1 MRKLTALFLGA
12 MLVIAATFPASAQD
26 APGAR
31 ISVSSVQ
38 TETFPQVSL
47 AFEAYTPEGA
57 FIAGLALDQVIVMED
72 GQPRPVDTLEEQT
85 RPVQWVVAVN
95 PGLPLAFQD
104 ANGVSRYERVQ
115 QALQDWAVTHP
126 AGLADDMSLASA
138 NGAVFP
144 HGAVA
149 DWVAAFLGMELDL
162 RNNAQPTLQTL
173 SFALD
178 LAQDAPP
185 QPEMKRAVLFVT
197 PHMEQDQLDSLD
209 SLLARAL
216 QSDISISVWM
226 VDSSAYFAHS
236 SAATFQNLAVQTG
249 GNFYPFDGGGAL
261 PNPEEFLDKLRH
273 TYALTYTSGL
283 NTPGEHTLTLQITA
297 GETRADSPPQAFS
310 LDIQPPNPVL
320 VSPPAQIIRQTPE
333 DDKYNLEAM
342 SPAAQPLEMLIEFP
356 DGHDRRIVRTALY
369 VDGQLAAE
377 NTTEP
382 FETFT
387 WDLSG
392 YAESGGHTLQVE
404 AEDELGLSR
413 ISMGVPVQV
422 TVIQPPSGLRALLDQ
437 YSQYLAV
444 GAAGLAGLVLLLI
457 LTSSRRRGLA
467 LARRRDERARYNDP
481 VTQPVAVA
489 QDGRKQPGRL
499 PWSRRPKLA
508 DAPAYLVRLG
518 PDLEP
523 ATGKPIP
530 LNVREL
536 TLGTDPVQSLHVL
549 DHPSIAPLHARIRQN
564 DEGDF
569 IISDQDTVAGTWVN
583 YEAITREGYR
593 LQHGDVIHFGQLIY
607 RFNLRKAPP
616 KAEPRIT
623 YLDRDG

>member
-1 MRKLTALFLGA
+1 MRKLTTLFLGA
-12 MLVIAATFPASAQD
+12 TLVISATFPASAQD
-26 APGAR
+26 APAAR
-31 ISVSSVQ
+31 LSVSSVQ
-38 TETFPQVSL
+38 TGSFPQVSL

-57 FIAGLALDQVIVMED
+57 FIAGLAPDQVIVLED
-72 GQPRPVDTLEEQT
+72 GQPRPVSSLEEQT

-95 PGLPLAFQD
+95 PGLPLAFED
-104 ANGVSRYERVQ
+104 ANGVSRYERVRQ
-115 QALQDWAVTHP
+115 TLQDWAVTHP
-126 AGLADDMSLASA
+126 ASLDDDMSLASA
-138 NGAVFP
+138 NGAVFS
-144 HGAVA
+144 HGPVA
-149 DWVAAFLGMELDL
+149 DWVAAFLGMDLDAANTL
-162 RNNAQPTLQTL
+162 PTLQTL

-185 QPEMKRAVLFVT
+185 QPDMRRAVLFVT
-197 PHMEQDQLDSLD
+197 PHMEQDQLGSLD

-216 QSDISISVWM
+216 QSDTSVTVWM

-273 TYALTYTSGL
+273 VYALTYTSGL
-283 NTPGEHTLTLQITA
+283 NTPGDHTLTLQITA
-297 GETRADSPPQAFS
+297 GEIRAESPPQAFT

-320 VSPPAQIIRQTPE
+320 VSPPARITRQTPE

-342 SPAAQPLEMLIEFP
+342 TPAAQPLEMLVEFP
-356 DGHDRRIVRTALY
+356 DGYERRIARTALY

-377 NTTEP
+377 NTAEP

-387 WDLSG
+387 WDLSA
-392 YAESGGHTLQVE
+392 YAESGEHTLQVE

-422 TVIQPPSGLRALLDQ
+422 TVIQPPDGLRAFLDQ

-444 GAAGLAGLVLLLI
+444 GAAVLAGSVLLLI

-467 LARRRDERARYNDP
+467 LARRRNERALYNDP
-481 VTQPVAVA
+481 VTQPVALQ
-489 QDGRKQPGRL
+489 QDGGRKQPGRL

-523 ATGKPIP
+523 ATGNPIP

-583 YEAITREGYR
+583 YEPITREGYR
-593 LQHGDVIHFGQLIY
+593 LQHGDVIHFGQLVY

-623 YLDRDG
+623 YLNRDG